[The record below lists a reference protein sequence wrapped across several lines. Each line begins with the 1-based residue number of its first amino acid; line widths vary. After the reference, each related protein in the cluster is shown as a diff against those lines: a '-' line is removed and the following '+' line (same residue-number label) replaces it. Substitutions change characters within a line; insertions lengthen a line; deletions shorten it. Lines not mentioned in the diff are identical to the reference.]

1 MNDPRSEQKQFYAWL
16 LGVVCGAV
24 AVLLAGLYLVVTN
37 GLVP

>member
-1 MNDPRSEQKQFYAWL
+1 MNAPRCEQKQFYAWL

-24 AVLLAGLYLVVTN
+24 TVLLAGLYLAVTN